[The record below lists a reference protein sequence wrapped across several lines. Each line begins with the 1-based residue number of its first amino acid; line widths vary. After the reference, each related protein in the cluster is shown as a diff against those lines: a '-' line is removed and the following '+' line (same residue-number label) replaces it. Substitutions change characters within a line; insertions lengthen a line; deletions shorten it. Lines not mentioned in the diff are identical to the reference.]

1 MRKVER
7 EEIVDYH
14 TYEDQRE
21 AFRLEAIAA
30 KALRRVHVGHNLT
43 FLFECPLTIRYQVQ
57 EMTRAERIVR
67 DRDIQRE
74 LDTYNGLLGENGGLG
89 ATLLIEIEDPKERD
103 VRLRE
108 WLALP
113 RHLYAR
119 LADGSVVRAT
129 YDAAQIGD
137 DRLSSVQYLK
147 FPVRGQA
154 PVAIGSDLPGFELE
168 SKLSDAQRQTLA
180 EDLK

>member
-7 EEIVDYH
+7 SEIVDYH
-14 TYEDQRE
+14 TYEDRRD
-21 AFRLEAIAA
+21 AFRVEAMAA
-30 KALRRVHVGHNLT
+30 KALRRVHVGDNLT
-43 FLFECPLTIRYQVQ
+43 FLFECPLTVRYQVQ
-57 EMTRAERIVR
+57 EMTRAEKIVR
-67 DRDIQRE
+67 DRDIQHE
-74 LDTYNGLLGENGGLG
+74 LDTYNALLGEDGGLG

-113 RHLYAR
+113 QHLYAR

-129 YDAAQIGD
+129 YDVAQVGE

-147 FPVRGQA
+147 FAVGGQV
-154 PVAIGSDLPGFELE
+154 PVAIGSDLPGLELE
-168 SKLSDAQRQTLA
+168 AKLTDTQRKTLE
-180 EDLK
+180 EDLR